1 MATDTLTHATAHAH
15 EHGHHDAGQNKIFG
29 FWVYLMSDCI
39 LFSILFA
46 TYAVLVNGTA
56 GGPTGK
62 DIFELPFVLVETFLL
77 LFSSITYGMAAIA
90 MHKNNKS
97 QVISWLALTFLFGA
111 GFIGMEI
118 YEFHHLIVNGMGP
131 GSQRLPVCVLRAGR
145 HARSARHFRSYL
157 DGGADGASRPS
168 RSDQH

>member
-1 MATDTLTHATAHAH
+1 
-15 EHGHHDAGQNKIFG
+15 
-29 FWVYLMSDCI
+29 MSDCI

-90 MHKNNKS
+90 MYKNNKS
-97 QVISWLALTFLFGA
+97 QVISWLALTWLFGA

-131 GSQRLPVCVLRAGR
+131 DRSGFLSAFCAGR

-157 DGGADGASRPS
+157 DGGADGTNRSSRP
-168 RSDQH
+168 DQH

>member
-15 EHGHHDAGQNKIFG
+15 EHGHHDAGGTKIFG
-29 FWVYLMSDCI
+29 FWIYLMSDCI

-77 LFSSITYGMAAIA
+77 LF
-90 MHKNNKS
+90 K
-97 QVISWLALTFLFGA
+97 L
-111 GFIGMEI
+111 
-118 YEFHHLIVNGMGP
+118 HHLRHGGYRHVQKQQKP
-131 GSQRLPVCVLRAGR
+131 GYLLAGVDLVVWCR
-145 HARSARHFRSYL
+145 IYR
-157 DGGADGASRPS
+157 DGNL
-168 RSDQH
+168 

>member
-1 MATDTLTHATAHAH
+1 MQAEPKSSDFDH
-15 EHGHHDAGQNKIFG
+15 
-29 FWVYLMSDCI
+29 LMSDCI

-90 MHKNNKS
+90 MYKTTKA
-97 QVISWLALTFLFGA
+97 VISGW
-111 GFIGMEI
+111 
-118 YEFHHLIVNGMGP
+118 
-131 GSQRLPVCVLRAGR
+131 R
-145 HARSARHFRSYL
+145 
-157 DGGADGASRPS
+157 
-168 RSDQH
+168 

>member
-15 EHGHHDAGQNKIFG
+15 EHGHHDAGGTKIFG
-29 FWVYLMSDCI
+29 FWIYLMSDCI

-90 MHKNNKS
+90 MYKNNKS
-97 QVISWLALTFLFGA
+97 QVISWLALTWLFGA

-131 GSQRLPVCVLRAGR
+131 DRSVLCAGR

-157 DGGADGASRPS
+157 DGGADGTNRSSRP
-168 RSDQH
+168 DQH

>member
-1 MATDTLTHATAHAH
+1 
-15 EHGHHDAGQNKIFG
+15 
-29 FWVYLMSDCI
+29 MSDCI

-90 MHKNNKS
+90 MYKNNKKPGYLPAG
-97 QVISWLALTFLFGA
+97 VDWLFGA

-118 YEFHHLIVNGMGP
+118 YDSIT
-131 GSQRLPVCVLRAGR
+131 
-145 HARSARHFRSYL
+145 
-157 DGGADGASRPS
+157 
-168 RSDQH
+168 

>member
-15 EHGHHDAGQNKIFG
+15 EHGHHDAGGTKIFG
-29 FWVYLMSDCI
+29 FWIYLMSDCI

-90 MHKNNKS
+90 MYKK
-97 QVISWLALTFLFGA
+97 QQKPGYLLAGVDLVVWCR
-111 GFIGMEI
+111 I
-118 YEFHHLIVNGMGP
+118 YRDGN
-131 GSQRLPVCVLRAGR
+131 LRI
-145 HARSARHFRSYL
+145 
-157 DGGADGASRPS
+157 PS
-168 RSDQH
+168 PDC